1 MASKVTCSSCGWS
14 WNKSDSSKKDLYVC
28 HQCGKDN
35 TMKDG
40 GWLNKFE
47 DTPDAQNGIE
57 GTMGGLTD
65 KGFNYNGAWGG
76 TMQMGGS
83 LPGSVGHMYARTISP
98 APSNGPYA
106 KKTKASAQTGE
117 SVVKSDT
124 GGGDTPNDGYIPIPG
139 GFNRTITTGVS
150 ETFDPTNPKWRG
162 NDSRSLQMKIKNDSL
177 MANLIA
183 DAKSLPKSEWKKKYE
198 GKYFDVWNGYQPINP
213 NHYDEYKND
222 YATNEDWIRSSHQA
236 ENELKMLNTFNVNKE
251 KFKKEASDFINQYKN
266 QNEFLSNFPTEAA
279 KKYGYTPG
287 ETLNPNEFLSKDVVS
302 KAYQAINSNKGFPL
316 PQDPTNEMT
325 CINGICTL
333 ESMIG
338 VDFSPLKGKLGV
350 YYDPKTG
357 YTIPQYNPT
366 FVEDNNYAKVG
377 YRKLNP
383 NEAPEAG
390 DLAQYTNEGK
400 PRHMELVLGYNP
412 NRQALIVY
420 NNYSQTNDNKPGEG
434 KELRPFEEGT
444 YKPYQFEKTDY
455 FRLTPEAAQKAASVN
470 PGYPKWQQEKM
481 EAKKALESSED
492 YKKFIEAQNLIKTN
506 KEKYDKY
513 SKMSEEWW
521 NWRNGGKTSAQNGQ
535 EMRFYQEG
543 LDWKPKNIS
552 KDGGW
557 LSKYEEGGIIE
568 DPMGQWAHPGEITR
582 IPSNQITMQGVDY
595 PVLGISDTGDTKMM
609 QPGEDYTYDGKS
621 VTEIPMAQKGK
632 IVPLRDLMKQEDE
645 KLKAKSDNT
654 KAVQPKKVSKQE
666 ANLNK
671 FRMEQAERNRQL
683 ELSKKGQS
691 DFTNAISDIATGIA
705 IEPTQFRLPTQEEY
719 EAGRSGDW
727 SQRAPMLA
735 ESLGY
740 GLFNE
745 MTGAAMQALPGA
757 LSRASKFLTEET
769 ALKNAYKINPWA
781 YQYNLP
787 KDVMYRGIGE
797 AGMKDAIE
805 SGIFR
810 AKPNVEVVY
819 SPGTNLRLS
828 KQFNNAYYSP
838 KFNIADRYGEGYIA
852 EVPKSASSWGQRYKG
867 KKDWSQI
874 ARRDIPTIE
883 GRILQKDW
891 LQGYKEPPKKEDGGI
906 IEYPMA
912 QDGITRGGYDDPD
925 YVTGTSRRAFN
936 KMVGMG
942 NYLVPA
948 NAINSAADLAKAKG
962 LDYGAITSGP
972 ADAVRHAAAAASV
985 ASRLPVPKF
994 IGQYSPDLDRAI
1006 RIAGAN
1012 LLGIGNEVMSLNP
1025 EGLLMDIKNNYQGSL
1040 IGSIPGL
1047 NDKTRNKMI
1056 INQLQKGK
1064 LTVDNPNKPKK
1075 ENGGW
1080 LNKYK

>member
-1 MASKVTCSSCGWS
+1 MA
-14 WNKSDSSKKDLYVC
+14 N
-28 HQCGKDN
+28 
-35 TMKDG
+35 
-40 GWLNKFE
+40 WLDKYN
-47 DTPDAQNGIE
+47 DDIPNAQNGIE

-83 LPGSVGHMYARTISP
+83 LPGSAGFMYARTISP
-98 APSNGPYA
+98 APSNGKYA

-117 SVVKSDT
+117 SVVKTDT
-124 GGGDTPNDGYIPIPG
+124 GGGGDTPDDGYIPIPG

-162 NDSRSLQMKIKNDSL
+162 NDSQWLRMKIKNDSL

-198 GKYFDVWNGYQPINP
+198 GKGFALWNGTQPINP
-213 NHYDEYKND
+213 NHYDDYKND
-222 YATNEDWIRSSHQA
+222 YVTNEDWIRSSHQA

-287 ETLNPNEFLSKDVVS
+287 ETLNPNEFLSKDAVA
-302 KAYQAINSNKGFPL
+302 KAYYAINANKGFPL

-325 CINGICTL
+325 CINGVCTL

-338 VDFSPLKGKLGV
+338 VDFSPMKGGKGV
-350 YYDPKTG
+350 YQDPKTG
-357 YTIPQYNPT
+357 KVIPQYNPT
-366 FVEDNNYAKVG
+366 WLENDNYKKVG
-377 YRKLNP
+377 YRKLDP
-383 NEAPEAG
+383 NEAPEPG
-390 DLAQYTNEGK
+390 DLAQYTDEGV
-400 PRHMELVLGYNP
+400 PHHMELVLGYTP
-412 NRQALIVY
+412 SGQGLFVY

-434 KELRPFEEGT
+434 KEIRRFVEGT
-444 YKPYQFEKTDY
+444 YKPQEFEKTQY

-492 YKKFIEAQNLIKTN
+492 YKKFIDAQNLIKTN

-535 EMRFYQEG
+535 EMRFYQQG
-543 LDWKPKNIS
+543 LDFTPKTIS

-557 LSKYEEGGIIE
+557 LSKYDEDIPKAQNGYQYTNPDEQKAWLKSYVESPMYGTRLQREFGTKDIDTEWKQRIANLQNSSYSIAKQPLAKNWGYVSGLYVPKEYKGQYYDYSKNTWTKNSYTKDPIKHFDKKGKVYLEPEYRTGAEPFSGFETVPLHEFSHVIDDGGFRVPKRTEQYIYDNTLGDSYGNYKSGKLDFSYTNTPSEFIGRIQPIRYLLNKQGIYDARKQEFNLSHFNKMMKNPSIQENVHFQDVWKQLKGNDAQKKSKFIEMMNRIAKNESVDQSQSSVAKYGSVIE
-568 DPMGQWAHPGEITR
+568 DDMGQWAHPGEITK
-582 IPSNQITMQGVDY
+582 INSNQITMQGVDY
-595 PVLGISDTGDTKMM
+595 PVLGISDTGDTQLM
-609 QPGEDYTYDGKS
+609 QPGEDYKFKGNS
-621 VTEIPMAQKGK
+621 VTEI
-632 IVPLRDLMKQEDE
+632 
-645 KLKAKSDNT
+645 
-654 KAVQPKKVSKQE
+654 
-666 ANLNK
+666 
-671 FRMEQAERNRQL
+671 
-683 ELSKKGQS
+683 
-691 DFTNAISDIATGIA
+691 
-705 IEPTQFRLPTQEEY
+705 
-719 EAGRSGDW
+719 
-727 SQRAPMLA
+727 
-735 ESLGY
+735 
-740 GLFNE
+740 
-745 MTGAAMQALPGA
+745 
-757 LSRASKFLTEET
+757 
-769 ALKNAYKINPWA
+769 
-781 YQYNLP
+781 
-787 KDVMYRGIGE
+787 
-797 AGMKDAIE
+797 
-805 SGIFR
+805 
-810 AKPNVEVVY
+810 
-819 SPGTNLRLS
+819 
-828 KQFNNAYYSP
+828 
-838 KFNIADRYGEGYIA
+838 
-852 EVPKSASSWGQRYKG
+852 
-867 KKDWSQI
+867 
-874 ARRDIPTIE
+874 
-883 GRILQKDW
+883 
-891 LQGYKEPPKKEDGGI
+891 
-906 IEYPMA
+906 PMA

-936 KMVGMG
+936 KMAGIG

-948 NAINSAADLAKAKG
+948 NAINSAADLAKKKG

-972 ADAVRHAAAAASV
+972 ADAVRHASAAASV

-1012 LLGIGNEVMSLNP
+1012 LLGIGNEIMSPNS

-1047 NDKTRNKMI
+1047 NQNDRNKMI

-1064 LTVDNPNKPKK
+1064 LTVDNPKKPKK